1 MAGVMGVLTGW
12 LLFATLVV
20 TTGSLAARWVILP
33 RAVTDGSPRQ
43 AWLVD
48 AAGRLGRPAASA
60 LPAVLLLVFIRQV
73 REFRDPFAPLAEDV
87 GLLLGT
93 PWGTAWLWSVVGAV
107 AATTGFWLAVAGRRW
122 GWWVAT
128 AAIIGLAS
136 FPGFTGHAA
145 AGAGV
150 GVGGLRWLTLLADTL
165 HVLAAGAWVGGLT
178 MVMLIERRWRRAGG
192 SEGPESLL
200 PVLVPAF
207 SPVAVVSVCTL
218 IITGVFASWVHV
230 PAVGALW
237 GTGYGRLL
245 LLKVGLVVAV
255 LGLGALNWKQLTPR
269 LTEAD
274 GPRAMRRAATIE
286 LAVATVVLLVT
297 AILVRTSP
305 LGH

>member
-1 MAGVMGVLTGW
+1 MGVLTGW

-20 TTGSLAARWVILP
+20 TTGSLAARWVIVP
-33 RAVTDGSPRQ
+33 RAVTDGSPRH

-107 AATTGFWLAVAGRRW
+107 VATTGFWLAVAGRRW

-178 MVMLIERRWRRAGG
+178 MVMLLERRWRRLDGP
-192 SEGPESLL
+192 EEPESLL
-200 PVLVPAF
+200 PTLVPAF

-218 IITGVFASWVHV
+218 IITGTFASWLHV
-230 PAVGALW
+230 PEVGALW

-255 LGLGALNWKQLTPR
+255 LGLGALNWKRLTPR
-269 LTEAD
+269 LAEPE
-274 GPRAMRRAATIE
+274 GPPAMRRAATIE
-286 LAVATVVLLVT
+286 LAVATVV
-297 AILVRTSP
+297 P
-305 LGH
+305 